1 MKFCIMHEGMMGDK
15 LKNKYQ
21 LTLLNTYLAD
31 TPLIN
36 ILTISY
42 SKKHLAWCL
51 QVVKDLIKFLQPI
64 CEVGV

>member
-21 LTLLNTYLAD
+21 LTLLNNYLAD
-31 TPLIN
+31 TPLIS

-42 SKKHLAWCL
+42 MWKALSLVPTNGKGSH
-51 QVVKDLIKFLQPI
+51 
-64 CEVGV
+64 